1 METVTP
7 GLARI
12 EAYYDAVPRPVG
24 HTEEVGPFTLFVAD
38 PATGW
43 QFYARP
49 RLGLDVDVTPEDVRR
64 VLARQ
69 VELGVPRAI
78 EWIDEVTPSLLP
90 AVRAAV
96 TVPYELENCPLLVLP
111 EDTSV
116 AEDTAGTRVLAPDD
130 ADLPLMLGAVSAGF
144 DGQDEV
150 KARPPGR
157 RPDLVREGLL
167 VLVAAYDASGA
178 VVGGGSAAPR
188 GDIAELMGIAVVAPA
203 RHRGLGSATTA
214 TLTAACRAAGV
225 RTLFLSA
232 ASGEATRI
240 YERLGFQR
248 RGTAC
253 ILGVGG

>member
-1 METVTP
+1 MKTAAA
-7 GLARI
+7 GLDRI

-24 HTEEVGPFTLFVAD
+24 RTEEVGPFTLFLAD
-38 PATGW
+38 EATGW
-43 QFYARP
+43 DFYARP

-69 VELGVPRAI
+69 TELGVPRAI
-78 EWIDEVTPSLLP
+78 EWVDEVTPSLLP

-96 TVPYELENCPLLVLP
+96 TGKHELETCPLLVLP
-111 EDTSV
+111 RDAPVTDDTSR
-116 AEDTAGTRVLAPDD
+116 TRVLAPDD
-130 ADLPLMLGAVSAGF
+130 ADLPLMLGAVSAAFG
-144 DGQDEV
+144 GREEV
-150 KARPPGR
+150 APRATGR
-157 RPDLVREGLL
+157 RPELVREGLL

-188 GDIAELMGIAVVAPA
+188 GEVAELMGIAVVGPA

-214 TLTAACRAAGV
+214 ALTAACRAAGV
-225 RTLFLSA
+225 QTLFLSA
-232 ASGEATRI
+232 ASGEAARI

-253 ILGVGG
+253 ILGVEA

>member
-1 METVTP
+1 MKTATA
-7 GLARI
+7 GLGRI

-24 HTEEVGPFTLFVAD
+24 RTEEVGPFTLFLAD
-38 PATGW
+38 ETTGW
-43 QFYARP
+43 DFYARP

-69 VELGVPRAI
+69 VELGVPQAI
-78 EWIDEVTPSLLP
+78 EWVDEVTPSLLP

-96 TVPYELENCPLLVLP
+96 TGPHELETCPLLVLP
-111 EDTSV
+111 PDAPVTDDT
-116 AEDTAGTRVLAPDD
+116 TRTRVLAPDD
-130 ADLPLMLGAVSAGF
+130 GDLPLMLGAVSAAFG
-144 DGQDEV
+144 GREE
-150 KARPPGR
+150 ATPRPAGR
-157 RPDLVREGLL
+157 RPDLVRDGLL
-167 VLVAAYDASGA
+167 VLVAAYDACGA

-188 GDIAELMGIAVVAPA
+188 GDIAELMGIAVVPPA

-214 TLTAACRAAGV
+214 ALTAACRAAGV

-232 ASGEATRI
+232 ASGEAARI

-253 ILGVGG
+253 ILGAEA